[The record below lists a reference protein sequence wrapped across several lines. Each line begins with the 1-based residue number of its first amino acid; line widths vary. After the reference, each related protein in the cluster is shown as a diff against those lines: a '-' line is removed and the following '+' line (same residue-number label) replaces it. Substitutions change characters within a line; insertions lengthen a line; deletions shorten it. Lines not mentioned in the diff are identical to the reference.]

1 MLLPNFK
8 LIFTACMI
16 LSNIELDKHKINL
29 AILLASKV
37 ERQISKGENSHF
49 TLQNETNARSGL

>member
-1 MLLPNFK
+1 
-8 LIFTACMI
+8 MI

-29 AILLASKV
+29 AILLASIV